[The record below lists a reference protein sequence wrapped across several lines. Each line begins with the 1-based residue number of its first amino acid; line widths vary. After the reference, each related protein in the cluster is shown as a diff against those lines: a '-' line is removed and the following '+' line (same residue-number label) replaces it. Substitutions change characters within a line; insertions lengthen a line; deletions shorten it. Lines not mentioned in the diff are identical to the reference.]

1 MTSEEPKRT
10 VKEPTVLTAVVP
22 LVILILL
29 IFGSLLIFGLDALDG
44 PIQVALVLACVCAE
58 LVALWLGY
66 RWTEIEEVGRV
77 AMGTITS
84 AIFILLA
91 VGALIGT
98 WNLSGT
104 IPTLVF
110 YGIKVLSPSWYHLA
124 SALICGV
131 IALSIG
137 SSWTTAGTIG
147 VGLVGIALMLGVS
160 PAITAGAV
168 ISGAYLGDKLSPLSE
183 TTILTAQM
191 VKVIARRENSLRAFR
206 PWELALC
213 GLIMPGA
220 VIGVIGLATGNII
233 I

>member
-1 MTSEEPKRT
+1 MSEDSSRV

-22 LVILILL
+22 LVVLILL

-44 PIQVALVLACVCAE
+44 PIQVALLLSCLCAE

-66 RWTEIEEVGRV
+66 RWAEIEEVGRV

-110 YGIKVLSPSWYHLA
+110 YGIQALSPSWYYLA

-131 IALSIG
+131 IAMSIG
-137 SSWTTAGTIG
+137 SPRPISTA
-147 VGLVGIALMLGVS
+147 VN
-160 PAITAGAV
+160 P
-168 ISGAYLGDKLSPLSE
+168 D
-183 TTILTAQM
+183 
-191 VKVIARRENSLRAFR
+191 
-206 PWELALC
+206 
-213 GLIMPGA
+213 PGSA
-220 VIGVIGLATGNII
+220 LATATTLTRNPAVASPTSVALFPNMNFLTLVMVREDTAHNQTTSPNVTARSRCPEFLTW
-233 I
+233 